1 MGSVGSITP
10 SAPLT
15 QRKRQ
20 MPLDLSIEWHL
31 YKTKTCSNA
40 ARNY

>member
-1 MGSVGSITP
+1 MGGIGDVTP
-10 SAPLT
+10 SAPLA

-31 YKTKTCSNA
+31 CKTKTRSNA
-40 ARNY
+40 ARSY